1 MSSPSLQQSRNQDP
15 MSTISTMSSLDTSSS
30 VRTKTGKL
38 DSRSVSKTD
47 RDASQ
52 SYKLHCVPKSSK
64 KNSQPK
70 PPPKPASDEYKGNS
84 SPSKTLAPQTPQ
96 KSAENKFKQ
105 TIEGFEKQLKIREAA
120 ITGSLEQKLAITGYL
135 GKENVSKSVHTQSSI
150 EESEGLLALYEEA
163 PATETQIEDLNY
175 DQYET
180 SRGNLLRLCQV
191 AYERGRK
198 DGSAEDRK
206 KTKEESYCRG
216 FKEGHKEG
224 REEGWKEGY
233 CEGYDEGYMKGR
245 EYGDKKIE
253 KEINE
258 TIAELTKNPN
268 AFLTGTPKL
277 SSAHTEVAGKPVPNM
292 I

>member
-1 MSSPSLQQSRNQDP
+1 
-15 MSTISTMSSLDTSSS
+15 MSTVSTMSSLDASSS

-38 DSRSVSKTD
+38 DSRSVSKID

-52 SYKLHCVPKSSK
+52 AYKLHCVPKSSK
-64 KNSQPK
+64 KNNQPK
-70 PPPKPASDEYKGNS
+70 PLPKPALDEYKDGL
-84 SPSKTLAPQTPQ
+84 SPSRTLAPQTPQ
-96 KSAENKFKQ
+96 KSAEKQFKQ

-120 ITGSLEQKLAITGYL
+120 ITGSLEQKLATS
-135 GKENVSKSVHTQSSI
+135 GKENASTSIHAKSAL

-163 PATETQIEDLNY
+163 PATETQIEDLDY

-180 SRGNLLRLCQV
+180 SRANLLRLCKV
-191 AYERGRK
+191 AYERGRR

-206 KTKEESYCRG
+206 KMKEECYCRG

-224 REEGWKEGY
+224 RDEGWKEGY

-258 TIAELTKNPN
+258 AIAELTKNPN
-268 AFLTGTPKL
+268 AFLTSSEYLPWGTVTKTL
-277 SSAHTEVAGKPVPNM
+277 DILTIFAGT
-292 I
+292 